1 MAERQ
6 VLQDPIGVRG
16 MHRLG
21 APERAAAFGNF
32 GFRQMAAAGA
42 GAQDF
47 STGRDLKTFGHG
59 FLGLDAFG
67 TSHNPLSKKSA
78 QYKDLPPRLQ
88 GIIFAFGRA

>member
-1 MAERQ
+1 MA
-6 VLQDPIGVRG
+6 P
-16 MHRLG
+16 
-21 APERAAAFGNF
+21 
-32 GFRQMAAAGA
+32 AGA

-78 QYKDLPPRLQ
+78 QYRERDGYMQ
-88 GIIFAFGRA
+88 GIICAGNRHKSA